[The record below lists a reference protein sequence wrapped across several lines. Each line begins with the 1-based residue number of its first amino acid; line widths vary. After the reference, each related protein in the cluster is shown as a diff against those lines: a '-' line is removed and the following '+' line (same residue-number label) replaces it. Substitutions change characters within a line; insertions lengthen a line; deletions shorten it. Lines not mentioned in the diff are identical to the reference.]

1 MTNADAKPTPGP
13 WVVGREAAIDYRPYH
28 ITGADG
34 GSLVAWC
41 AGGGPK
47 RAIMGPE
54 EGANARLIAAAPDM
68 LEALRMAKETIRVWH
83 GPNAWDIYDRASPE
97 MKAINS
103 AIAKAEGRSHD
114 PQLRP

>member
-1 MTNADAKPTPGP
+1 MTEQKHTPGP
-13 WVVGREAAIDYRPYH
+13 WAVRRESAIDYRPNC
-28 ITGADG
+28 IVSADG

-54 EGANARLIAAAPDM
+54 EDANARLIAAAPDM
-68 LEALRMAKETIRVWH
+68 LTALRTATETIRAWH
-83 GPNAWDIYDRASPE
+83 GPNEWDIYDRASPE

-103 AIAKAEGRSHD
+103 AIAKAEGQS
-114 PQLRP
+114 